1 MKKDLKPEIDELDML
16 LLGSKRTHSQR
27 SEDNEV
33 YNFDR
38 HKLPPKSIS
47 RAVPAAL
54 LENQKSENTPKA
66 KKVAETAKKGGR
78 LARDCKAVTNLKLKL
93 DSSSTETEKFDLSQ

>member
-1 MKKDLKPEIDELDML
+1 MSEKQTPSKAKPERSKLTITILKKDLKPQIDELDLL

-27 SEDNEV
+27 SEDNDV

-38 HKLPPKSIS
+38 HKLPPRSIT

-54 LENQKSENTPKA
+54 IEDTKP
-66 KKVAETAKKGGR
+66 
-78 LARDCKAVTNLKLKL
+78 
-93 DSSSTETEKFDLSQ
+93 